1 VFMLLVAVS
10 QPTAFVLVIVWM
22 VLSYV
27 VYRVRLQTF
36 AGDDEDLKKRM
47 KGLDAHE

>member
-1 VFMLLVAVS
+1 MLLVAVS
-10 QPTAFVLVIVWM
+10 QPTAFVLVLAWI

-27 VYRVRLQTF
+27 VYRYRLQRFT
-36 AGDDEDLKKRM
+36 GDEENLKKRM